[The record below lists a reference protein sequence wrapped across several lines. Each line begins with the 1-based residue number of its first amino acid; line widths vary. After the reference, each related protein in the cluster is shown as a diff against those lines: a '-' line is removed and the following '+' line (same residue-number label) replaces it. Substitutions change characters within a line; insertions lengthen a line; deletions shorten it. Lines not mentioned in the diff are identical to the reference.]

1 MMTTNEFYKS
11 NSDDIGH
18 YIDFEL
24 IDRALVDHT
33 YSESLFDKNAVK
45 CWIHGHFWFV
55 SKFFDPKPLERLTFP
70 NESDDFY
77 GLFKSLEKTK
87 LESYEKQDYL
97 ARIGKTVKKNW
108 ETVDQL
114 HRKCLKGML

>member
-1 MMTTNEFYKS
+1 MIINKYYRN
-11 NSDDIGH
+11 NSDDSEQ
-18 YIDFEL
+18 YNDFNSIDETFVEH
-24 IDRALVDHT
+24 A
-33 YSESLFDKNAVK
+33 YNESLFDKNAVK

-70 NESDDFY
+70 NEHDDFY
-77 GLFKSLEKTK
+77 GLFKSLNKSK
-87 LESYEKQDYL
+87 LKSYEKQDYL